1 MAVIKKSLDCEMPDC
16 KDKVLAKFK
25 KDENGDLVRQ
35 MQGDWPVQLCINHF
49 KEFQIKLKET
59 MIYMANQDKEY
70 KNMLDTMIVKKN

>member
-59 MIYMANQDKEY
+59 MVYMEKQDKEY
-70 KNMLDTMIVKKN
+70 KDMLNTMIVKKN